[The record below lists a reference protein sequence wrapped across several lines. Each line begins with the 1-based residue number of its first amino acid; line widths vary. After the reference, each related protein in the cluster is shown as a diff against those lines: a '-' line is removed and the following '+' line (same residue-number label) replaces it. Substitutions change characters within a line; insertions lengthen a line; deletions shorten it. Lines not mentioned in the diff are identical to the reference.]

1 MLIFRLYSNVYYNN
15 DIILKINF
23 KALKTILK
31 ARFWSFFQKSL
42 LLFLKSKN
50 VIIKLDLVRK
60 RGKNMEEKLY
70 KIKKGSEFNFYSTE
84 PSATIN
90 KIVGKTTQETREG
103 YNKLKYPY
111 ASLFTDTIFTDVGDG
126 TIKLNGTLE
135 NNTSKYFVKNYFLKA
150 GTYTFVTGLGKD
162 INLPNT
168 SYLLIKKSTESSF
181 LVKGTRKDT
190 EFTLDVDSNIDI
202 SVIYVAGAYNN
213 VLLKPMLILGTEEK
227 PYEQYGTMP
236 SIDYPSPINSITNV
250 DYKIIGKNMAPANVE
265 TKTISGVSVKN
276 NNDGT
281 YTLNGTTTG
290 ERSFGFYAKS
300 EEQKVNLKEGKTYK
314 LVVKEFSGS
323 KTAGS
328 VTSAVR
334 KDTGELV
341 YNYITQGSP
350 VVTATYNSTV
360 EFINLYVSG
369 AGVVFDNY
377 RLGIMLIEQ
386 GENEEFEAYKEKTT
400 TITLPE
406 GAELCSLPNGVE
418 DCVDSTGVIHKKI
431 GKIALGTQNWSIYQ
445 SETNADRYY
454 CFTSDV
460 DSLIKEYPT
469 QNTYNFCNIA
479 QSVEMLLTST
489 AVDKDSFCIGYQGTA
504 RLRFMLKKDVIDAQE
519 GDTLSAKLNNL
530 FISKNAYILA
540 ENIEETTQNLAEIE
554 ITKMQIFPVI
564 IGENNLTGPS
574 ETTLF
579 YYDERTEEEQ
589 IQSITIT
596 NGGKL
601 LPFGLTVDFNKTNLP
616 LIAEAIE
623 ASQTITGADGELVLD
638 TTYGSR
644 PFEIDAYTDDFLT
657 PEKKEEKR
665 EEIREFLNSIKKVNT
680 KLIIEPL
687 NRTFE
692 VKYAGLAEDTNLPK
706 CVEFLIP
713 LKSAS
718 SYAISNTTYTLNGE
732 GELDSN
738 TKEPTG
744 FICTISGEAAY
755 PELSINGYL
764 MSYNNVILNGEQLII
779 DTRKCTVTKIN
790 KVGTK
795 TNAMAYYN
803 HQFPKI
809 QNGTNIVSIIS
820 GIENSNLK
828 IEWNDLFL

>member
-1 MLIFRLYSNVYYNN
+1 
-15 DIILKINF
+15 
-23 KALKTILK
+23 
-31 ARFWSFFQKSL
+31 
-42 LLFLKSKN
+42 
-50 VIIKLDLVRK
+50 
-60 RGKNMEEKLY
+60 MEEKLY

-90 KIVGKTTQETREG
+90 KIVGETTQKTREG

-202 SVIYVAGAYNN
+202 SVVYVAGAYNN

-227 PYEQYGTMP
+227 PYEQYGAMP

-250 DYKIIGKNMAPANVE
+250 DYKITGKNAIYDTFSKTNGFITYKVAKENITQNMLFSGIIDSNVKATVYFSVDDKIVSAGE
-265 TKTISGVSVKN
+265 INIIENTKFSKVINVTNEILGLVKN
-276 NNDGT
+276 SQNIFLQIYNNQVDFS
-281 YTLNGTTTG
+281 N
-290 ERSFGFYAKS
+290 F
-300 EEQKVNLKEGKTYK
+300 NDKE
-314 LVVKEFSGS
+314 
-323 KTAGS
+323 
-328 VTSAVR
+328 
-334 KDTGELV
+334 
-341 YNYITQGSP
+341 
-350 VVTATYNSTV
+350 
-360 EFINLYVSG
+360 
-369 AGVVFDNY
+369 
-377 RLGIMLIEQ
+377 IMLEH
-386 GENEEFEAYKEKTT
+386 GTVLTDYEPYKEVKTT
-400 TITLPE
+400 IALPE
-406 GAELCSLPNGVE
+406 NVELCSLPNEVT
-418 DCVDSTGVIHKKI
+418 DYVDSTGVIHKKI
-431 GKIALGTQNWSIYQ
+431 GKMVLDGTGNNYGMFRNYTGQGYC
-445 SETNADRYY
+445 YY
-454 CFTSDV
+454 YEDTRIKVQEVTSSNYKH
-460 DSLIKEYPT
+460 SLCTHFKNVYANYAYNTGIGTYSDHPT
-469 QNTYNFCNIA
+469 LPRKY
-479 QSVEMLLTST
+479 
-489 AVDKDSFCIGYQGTA
+489 
-504 RLRFMLKKDVIDAQE
+504 
-519 GDTLSAKLNNL
+519 
-530 FISKNAYILA
+530 FISDKSTLEEFKAQLA
-540 ENIEETTQNLAEIE
+540 ELQPVLIYELAEETTQNLAETE

-828 IEWNDLFL
+828 IEWNDLLL

>member
-1 MLIFRLYSNVYYNN
+1 
-15 DIILKINF
+15 
-23 KALKTILK
+23 
-31 ARFWSFFQKSL
+31 
-42 LLFLKSKN
+42 
-50 VIIKLDLVRK
+50 
-60 RGKNMEEKLY
+60 MEEKLY

-90 KIVGKTTQETREG
+90 KIVGETTQKTREG

-202 SVIYVAGAYNN
+202 SVVYVAGAYNN

-227 PYEQYGTMP
+227 PYEQYGAMP

-431 GKIALGTQNWSIYQ
+431 GKMVLDGTGNNYGMFRNYTGQGYC
-445 SETNADRYY
+445 YY
-454 CFTSDV
+454 YEDTRIKVQEVTSSNYKH
-460 DSLIKEYPT
+460 SLCTHFKNVYANYAYNTGIGTYSDHPT
-469 QNTYNFCNIA
+469 LPRKY
-479 QSVEMLLTST
+479 
-489 AVDKDSFCIGYQGTA
+489 
-504 RLRFMLKKDVIDAQE
+504 
-519 GDTLSAKLNNL
+519 
-530 FISKNAYILA
+530 FISDKSTLEEFKAQLA
-540 ENIEETTQNLAEIE
+540 ELQPVLIYELAEETTQNLAETE

-828 IEWNDLFL
+828 IEWNDLLL

>member
-1 MLIFRLYSNVYYNN
+1 MSKLTNFLKLFEWDTSNNEDLN
-15 DIILKINF
+15 SNF
-23 KALKTILK
+23 NIDKALNENFDKIDNF
-31 ARFWSFFQKSL
+31 AANC
-42 LLFLKSKN
+42 KN
-50 VIIKLDLVRK
+50 DVANAIK
-60 RGKNMEEKLY
+60 EEIT
-70 KIKKGSEFNFYSTE
+70 KIKEAQINSTGANLQNVQLFGE
-84 PSATIN
+84 SM
-90 KIVGKTTQETREG
+90 QETREG

-202 SVIYVAGAYNN
+202 SVIYIAGAYNN

-431 GKIALGTQNWSIYQ
+431 GKMVLDGTGTYGFFPNYPGEGYCYYYEDARFKIKNVTGIDYKHSLCTHF
-445 SETNADRYY
+445 TNVYSVWAYS
-454 CFTSDV
+454 TSKIGTYSDH
-460 DSLIKEYPT
+460 PT
-469 QNTYNFCNIA
+469 LPRKYFVSDKSTLEEFKA
-479 QSVEMLLTST
+479 Q
-489 AVDKDSFCIGYQGTA
+489 
-504 RLRFMLKKDVIDAQE
+504 
-519 GDTLSAKLNNL
+519 
-530 FISKNAYILA
+530 LA
-540 ENIEETTQNLAEIE
+540 ELQPVLIYESAEETTQNLAETE
-554 ITKMQIFPVI
+554 KAKMQ
-564 IGENNLTGPS
+564 NL
-574 ETTLF
+574 E
-579 YYDERTEEEQ
+579 
-589 IQSITIT
+589 
-596 NGGKL
+596 
-601 LPFGLTVDFNKTNLP
+601 
-616 LIAEAIE
+616 
-623 ASQTITGADGELVLD
+623 
-638 TTYGSR
+638 
-644 PFEIDAYTDDFLT
+644 
-657 PEKKEEKR
+657 
-665 EEIREFLNSIKKVNT
+665 
-680 KLIIEPL
+680 
-687 NRTFE
+687 TFE
-692 VKYAGLAEDTNLPK
+692 GINNITSNAPISAVYNTDTKAYIDSKFNTLAQ
-706 CVEFLIP
+706 
-713 LKSAS
+713 
-718 SYAISNTTYTLNGE
+718 
-732 GELDSN
+732 
-738 TKEPTG
+738 
-744 FICTISGEAAY
+744 
-755 PELSINGYL
+755 
-764 MSYNNVILNGEQLII
+764 QLL
-779 DTRKCTVTKIN
+779 
-790 KVGTK
+790 
-795 TNAMAYYN
+795 
-803 HQFPKI
+803 
-809 QNGTNIVSIIS
+809 NIV
-820 GIENSNLK
+820 GGN
-828 IEWNDLFL
+828 

>member
-1 MLIFRLYSNVYYNN
+1 
-15 DIILKINF
+15 
-23 KALKTILK
+23 
-31 ARFWSFFQKSL
+31 
-42 LLFLKSKN
+42 
-50 VIIKLDLVRK
+50 
-60 RGKNMEEKLY
+60 MEEKLY

-90 KIVGKTTQETREG
+90 KIVGETTQKTREG
-103 YNKLKYPY
+103 YNLLKYPY
-111 ASLFTDTIFTDVGDG
+111 ASLFTDTIFTDNGNG
-126 TIKLNGTLE
+126 TIKLNGNLE
-135 NNTSKYFVKNYFLKA
+135 SNTSKYFVKNYFLKA
-150 GTYTFVTGLGKD
+150 GTYTFITGLGKD

-181 LVKGTRKDT
+181 LVKGARKDT
-190 EFTLDVDSNIDI
+190 EFTLDADSNIDI

-213 VLLKPMLILGTEEK
+213 VLLKPMLISGTIDVAEK
-227 PYEQYGTMP
+227 KEYEQYGAMP
-236 SIDYPSPINSITNV
+236 SIDYPSSVNSIKNI
-250 DYKIIGKNMAPANVE
+250 DYKITGKNAIYDTFSKTKGFITYKVAKENITQNMLFSGIIDSNVKATVYFSVDDKIVSAGE
-265 TKTISGVSVKN
+265 INIIENTKFSKVINVTNEILGLVKN
-276 NNDGT
+276 SQNIFLQIYNNQVDFS
-281 YTLNGTTTG
+281 N
-290 ERSFGFYAKS
+290 F
-300 EEQKVNLKEGKTYK
+300 NDKE
-314 LVVKEFSGS
+314 
-323 KTAGS
+323 
-328 VTSAVR
+328 
-334 KDTGELV
+334 
-341 YNYITQGSP
+341 
-350 VVTATYNSTV
+350 
-360 EFINLYVSG
+360 
-369 AGVVFDNY
+369 
-377 RLGIMLIEQ
+377 IMLEH
-386 GENEEFEAYKEKTT
+386 GTVLTDYEPYKEVKTT
-400 TITLPE
+400 IALPE
-406 GAELCSLPNGVE
+406 NVELCSLPNGVV

-431 GKIALGTQNWSIYQ
+431 GKMVLDGTGNYGSFLGYTGEGYCYYFEDSRFKVPAVNADNELYYKNSLCTHFTNVYAVWHLNNGKIGKYSDHITLPRKYFISDKPTLEEFKAQLAELQPVLIYELAEDTTQSL
-445 SETNADRYY
+445 SET
-454 CFTSDV
+454 
-460 DSLIKEYPT
+460 
-469 QNTYNFCNIA
+469 
-479 QSVEMLLTST
+479 
-489 AVDKDSFCIGYQGTA
+489 
-504 RLRFMLKKDVIDAQE
+504 
-519 GDTLSAKLNNL
+519 
-530 FISKNAYILA
+530 
-540 ENIEETTQNLAEIE
+540 E

-574 ETTLF
+574 ETTLL

-657 PEKKEEKR
+657 PEEKEAKR

-718 SYAISNTTYTLNGE
+718 SYAISNTTYTLDGE

>member
-1 MLIFRLYSNVYYNN
+1 MIYDEKYDIPIFEDEDILDAVDYS
-15 DIILKINF
+15 
-23 KALKTILK
+23 
-31 ARFWSFFQKSL
+31 
-42 LLFLKSKN
+42 
-50 VIIKLDLVRK
+50 
-60 RGKNMEEKLY
+60 EKL
-70 KIKKGSEFNFYSTE
+70 KNALVTKFDKDNN
-84 PSATIN
+84 TIN
-90 KIVGKTTQETREG
+90 IINGNIDGISNMVISIYRSKADANSVYTKKESDNKYANAIKQELVKVKEAQINSTGANLQNVEFFGESVQKTREG

-181 LVKGTRKDT
+181 LVIGTRKDT

-227 PYEQYGTMP
+227 PYEQYGAMP

-386 GENEEFEAYKEKTT
+386 GENEEFEPYKEKTT

-431 GKIALGTQNWSIYQ
+431 GKMVLDGTGTYGFFPNYPGEGYCYYYEDARFKIKNVTGIDYKHSLCTHF
-445 SETNADRYY
+445 TNVYSVWAYD
-454 CFTSDV
+454 TSKIGTYSDH
-460 DSLIKEYPT
+460 PT
-469 QNTYNFCNIA
+469 LPRKYFVSDKSTLEEFKA
-479 QSVEMLLTST
+479 Q
-489 AVDKDSFCIGYQGTA
+489 
-504 RLRFMLKKDVIDAQE
+504 
-519 GDTLSAKLNNL
+519 
-530 FISKNAYILA
+530 LA
-540 ENIEETTQNLAEIE
+540 ELQPVLIYELAEETTQNLAE
-554 ITKMQIFPVI
+554 
-564 IGENNLTGPS
+564 
-574 ETTLF
+574 
-579 YYDERTEEEQ
+579 TE
-589 IQSITIT
+589 
-596 NGGKL
+596 K
-601 LPFGLTVDFNKTNLP
+601 
-616 LIAEAIE
+616 
-623 ASQTITGADGELVLD
+623 
-638 TTYGSR
+638 
-644 PFEIDAYTDDFLT
+644 
-657 PEKKEEKR
+657 
-665 EEIREFLNSIKKVNT
+665 T
-680 KLIIEPL
+680 KLQNLE
-687 NRTFE
+687 TFE
-692 VKYAGLAEDTNLPK
+692 GINNITSNAPISAVYNTDTKSYIDSKFNTLAQQ
-706 CVEFLIP
+706 
-713 LKSAS
+713 
-718 SYAISNTTYTLNGE
+718 
-732 GELDSN
+732 
-738 TKEPTG
+738 
-744 FICTISGEAAY
+744 
-755 PELSINGYL
+755 
-764 MSYNNVILNGEQLII
+764 ILNIAGG
-779 DTRKCTVTKIN
+779 N
-790 KVGTK
+790 
-795 TNAMAYYN
+795 
-803 HQFPKI
+803 
-809 QNGTNIVSIIS
+809 
-820 GIENSNLK
+820 
-828 IEWNDLFL
+828 

>member
-1 MLIFRLYSNVYYNN
+1 
-15 DIILKINF
+15 
-23 KALKTILK
+23 
-31 ARFWSFFQKSL
+31 
-42 LLFLKSKN
+42 
-50 VIIKLDLVRK
+50 
-60 RGKNMEEKLY
+60 MEEKLY

-103 YNKLKYPY
+103 YNILKHYY
-111 ASLFTDTIFTDVGDG
+111 NKGFTYTINGMTFTINDDYSV
-126 TIKLNGTLE
+126 TINGTATGDAFFNL
-135 NNTSKYFVKNYFLKA
+135 NNVEGYYTQITE
-150 GTYTFVTGLGKD
+150 GETYTAYTGVANEGLSFALKTLD
-162 INLPNT
+162 NT
-168 SYLLIKKSTESSF
+168 LLIYSTNVIQKSYVSTYSGNTCMYLKVTSGYTLNNLTVYPM
-181 LVKGTRKDT
+181 LVKGTEIT
-190 EFTLDVDSNIDI
+190 E
-202 SVIYVAGAYNN
+202 YEPYGA
-213 VLLKPMLILGTEEK
+213 
-227 PYEQYGTMP
+227 MP
-236 SIDYPSPINSITNV
+236 SIDYPSPISSITNI
-250 DYKIIGKNMAPANVE
+250 DYKITGKNKAAANVE
-265 TKTISGVSVKN
+265 TRTVSGVTTIN
-276 NNDGT
+276 NGDGT
-281 YTLNGTTTG
+281 YTLNGTTTQ
-290 ERSFGFYAKS
+290 ERSFGLYTK
-300 EEQKVNLKEGKTYK
+300 EIGKEINLKKGKTYK

-323 KTAGS
+323 KTGGS
-328 VTSAVR
+328 VTSAVT
-334 KDTGELV
+334 KETGEMV
-341 YNYITQGSP
+341 YNYITQYSP
-350 VVTATYNSTV
+350 VVTATYNSV
-360 EFINLYVSG
+360 IEFINLYVAK
-369 AGVVFDNY
+369 AGITFNNY
-377 RLGIMLIEQ
+377 KIGIMLIENGQ
-386 GENEEFEAYKEKTT
+386 DEEFEPYKEKTT
-400 TITLPE
+400 TITLPQ
-406 GAELCSLPNGVE
+406 GVELCGKDNFQDSIDSNGVI
-418 DCVDSTGVIHKKI
+418 TKKLRI
-431 GKIALGTQNWSIYQ
+431 LKFDGTENWIF
-445 SETNADRYY
+445 N
-454 CFTSDV
+454 
-460 DSLIKEYPT
+460 
-469 QNTYNFCNIA
+469 NTYNCFSLYMNGEVINKNFFPI
-479 QSVEMLLTST
+479 SNYFVEK
-489 AVDKDSFCIGYQGTA
+489 AVANLQTEYGMYS
-504 RLRFMLKKDVIDAQE
+504 RW
-519 GDTLSAKLNNL
+519 SAKL
-530 FISKNAYILA
+530 FIGFPNSTLEEFKNWLVEKNAEGKPLEILYQPQDPTTY
-540 ENIEETTQNLAEIE
+540 NLSETEIK
-554 ITKMQIFPVI
+554 KMKSFPVI

-574 ETTLF
+574 ETTLL

-589 IQSITIT
+589 IQPITIT
-596 NGGKL
+596 NSGKL
-601 LPFGLTVDFNKTNLP
+601 MPFGLTIDYNKTNLP

-623 ASQTITGADGELVLD
+623 AAQTITGADGELVLD

-657 PEKKEEKR
+657 PEEKEAKR

-718 SYAISNTTYTLNGE
+718 SYAISNTTYTLDGE

>member
-1 MLIFRLYSNVYYNN
+1 MKVIIEKDNTKDISGNIKSDFLKGEKGDKGDIGPQGIQGPKGDIGPEGIQGPKGDVGPKGEMGEPGYTPIKGVDYFTEN
-15 DIILKINF
+15 DINTIINITDN
-23 KALKTILK
+23 KYANAIKQELVKVKEAQINSTGANL
-31 ARFWSFFQKSL
+31 QDVQ
-42 LLFLKSKN
+42 LFGEG
-50 VIIKLDLVRK
+50 V
-60 RGKNMEEKLY
+60 
-70 KIKKGSEFNFYSTE
+70 
-84 PSATIN
+84 
-90 KIVGKTTQETREG
+90 QEAREG

-111 ASLFTDTIFTDVGDG
+111 ASLFTGTIFTDVGDG

-227 PYEQYGTMP
+227 PYEQYGAMP

-406 GAELCSLPNGVE
+406 ETELCSLPNGVA
-418 DCVDSTGVIHKKI
+418 DYIDSEGVLHKKI
-431 GKIALGTQNWSIYQ
+431 DKMILNGVGNYGSFTNYTGEGFCYYLEDRRFKVPTANADNNELYYKNSLCTHFTNVYAVWHLNNGKIGKY
-445 SETNADRYY
+445 
-454 CFTSDV
+454 SDHIE
-460 DSLIKEYPT
+460 LPRKY
-469 QNTYNFCNIA
+469 
-479 QSVEMLLTST
+479 
-489 AVDKDSFCIGYQGTA
+489 
-504 RLRFMLKKDVIDAQE
+504 
-519 GDTLSAKLNNL
+519 
-530 FISKNAYILA
+530 FISDKPTLEEFKAQLA
-540 ENIEETTQNLAEIE
+540 ELQPVLIYEKVEETTQNLAETEKEKLQNIE
-554 ITKMQIFPVI
+554 
-564 IGENNLTGPS
+564 
-574 ETTLF
+574 
-579 YYDERTEEEQ
+579 
-589 IQSITIT
+589 
-596 NGGKL
+596 
-601 LPFGLTVDFNKTNLP
+601 
-616 LIAEAIE
+616 
-623 ASQTITGADGELVLD
+623 
-638 TTYGSR
+638 
-644 PFEIDAYTDDFLT
+644 
-657 PEKKEEKR
+657 
-665 EEIREFLNSIKKVNT
+665 
-680 KLIIEPL
+680 
-687 NRTFE
+687 TFE
-692 VKYAGLAEDTNLPK
+692 GINN
-706 CVEFLIP
+706 I
-713 LKSAS
+713 
-718 SYAISNTTYTLNGE
+718 ISNAPISAVYNTDTKSYIDSKFNTL
-732 GELDSN
+732 
-738 TKEPTG
+738 
-744 FICTISGEAAY
+744 AQQ
-755 PELSINGYL
+755 
-764 MSYNNVILNGEQLII
+764 ILNIAGG
-779 DTRKCTVTKIN
+779 N
-790 KVGTK
+790 
-795 TNAMAYYN
+795 
-803 HQFPKI
+803 
-809 QNGTNIVSIIS
+809 
-820 GIENSNLK
+820 
-828 IEWNDLFL
+828 

>member
-1 MLIFRLYSNVYYNN
+1 MSKLTNFLKLFEWDTSNNEDLN
-15 DIILKINF
+15 SNF
-23 KALKTILK
+23 NIDKALNENFDKIDNF
-31 ARFWSFFQKSL
+31 ASNC
-42 LLFLKSKN
+42 KN
-50 VIIKLDLVRK
+50 NSANAIKQEF
-60 RGKNMEEKLY
+60 N
-70 KIKKGSEFNFYSTE
+70 KIKEAQINSTGANLQNVQLFGE
-84 PSATIN
+84 SM
-90 KIVGKTTQETREG
+90 QETREG

-431 GKIALGTQNWSIYQ
+431 GKMVLDGTGTYGFFPNYPGEGYCYYYEDARFKIKNVTGIDYKHSLCTHF
-445 SETNADRYY
+445 TNVYSVWAYD
-454 CFTSDV
+454 TSKIGTYSDH
-460 DSLIKEYPT
+460 PT
-469 QNTYNFCNIA
+469 LPRKY
-479 QSVEMLLTST
+479 
-489 AVDKDSFCIGYQGTA
+489 
-504 RLRFMLKKDVIDAQE
+504 
-519 GDTLSAKLNNL
+519 
-530 FISKNAYILA
+530 FISDKSTLEEFKAQLA
-540 ENIEETTQNLAEIE
+540 ELQPVLIYELAEETTQNLAE
-554 ITKMQIFPVI
+554 
-564 IGENNLTGPS
+564 
-574 ETTLF
+574 
-579 YYDERTEEEQ
+579 TE
-589 IQSITIT
+589 
-596 NGGKL
+596 K
-601 LPFGLTVDFNKTNLP
+601 
-616 LIAEAIE
+616 
-623 ASQTITGADGELVLD
+623 
-638 TTYGSR
+638 
-644 PFEIDAYTDDFLT
+644 
-657 PEKKEEKR
+657 
-665 EEIREFLNSIKKVNT
+665 T
-680 KLIIEPL
+680 KLQNIE
-687 NRTFE
+687 TFE
-692 VKYAGLAEDTNLPK
+692 GVNNITSNAPISAVYNTDTKSYIDSKFNTLAQQ
-706 CVEFLIP
+706 
-713 LKSAS
+713 
-718 SYAISNTTYTLNGE
+718 
-732 GELDSN
+732 
-738 TKEPTG
+738 
-744 FICTISGEAAY
+744 
-755 PELSINGYL
+755 
-764 MSYNNVILNGEQLII
+764 ILNIAGG
-779 DTRKCTVTKIN
+779 N
-790 KVGTK
+790 
-795 TNAMAYYN
+795 
-803 HQFPKI
+803 
-809 QNGTNIVSIIS
+809 
-820 GIENSNLK
+820 
-828 IEWNDLFL
+828 

>member
-1 MLIFRLYSNVYYNN
+1 MIYDEKYDIPIFEDEDILDAVDYS
-15 DIILKINF
+15 
-23 KALKTILK
+23 
-31 ARFWSFFQKSL
+31 
-42 LLFLKSKN
+42 
-50 VIIKLDLVRK
+50 
-60 RGKNMEEKLY
+60 EKLKNALVTKFDKDNNTINIINGNIDGISNMVISINRSKADANSVY
-70 KIKKGSEFNFYSTE
+70 TKKESDNKYANAIKQEFNKIKEAQINSTGANLQNVQFFGE
-84 PSATIN
+84 SVQ
-90 KIVGKTTQETREG
+90 KTREG

-126 TIKLNGTLE
+126 PIKLNGTLE

-227 PYEQYGTMP
+227 PYEQYGAMP

-400 TITLPE
+400 TITLPK
-406 GAELCSLPNGVE
+406 GTELCSLPNGVV

-431 GKIALGTQNWSIYQ
+431 GKMVLDGTGNYGSFLGYTGEGYCYYFEDSRFKVPAV
-445 SETNADRYY
+445 NADNELYY
-454 CFTSDV
+454 KNSLCTHFTNV
-460 DSLIKEYPT
+460 Y
-469 QNTYNFCNIA
+469 
-479 QSVEMLLTST
+479 
-489 AVDKDSFCIGYQGTA
+489 AVWH
-504 RLRFMLKKDVIDAQE
+504 
-519 GDTLSAKLNNL
+519 LNNGKIGKYSDHITL
-530 FISKNAYILA
+530 PRKYFISDKPTLEEFKAQLA
-540 ENIEETTQNLAEIE
+540 ELQPVLIYELAEETTQNLAE
-554 ITKMQIFPVI
+554 
-564 IGENNLTGPS
+564 
-574 ETTLF
+574 
-579 YYDERTEEEQ
+579 TE
-589 IQSITIT
+589 
-596 NGGKL
+596 K
-601 LPFGLTVDFNKTNLP
+601 
-616 LIAEAIE
+616 
-623 ASQTITGADGELVLD
+623 
-638 TTYGSR
+638 
-644 PFEIDAYTDDFLT
+644 
-657 PEKKEEKR
+657 
-665 EEIREFLNSIKKVNT
+665 T
-680 KLIIEPL
+680 KLQNLE
-687 NRTFE
+687 TFE
-692 VKYAGLAEDTNLPK
+692 GINNITSNAPLSATYNTDTKSYIDSKFNTLAQ
-706 CVEFLIP
+706 
-713 LKSAS
+713 
-718 SYAISNTTYTLNGE
+718 
-732 GELDSN
+732 
-738 TKEPTG
+738 
-744 FICTISGEAAY
+744 
-755 PELSINGYL
+755 
-764 MSYNNVILNGEQLII
+764 QLL
-779 DTRKCTVTKIN
+779 
-790 KVGTK
+790 
-795 TNAMAYYN
+795 
-803 HQFPKI
+803 
-809 QNGTNIVSIIS
+809 NIV
-820 GIENSNLK
+820 GGN
-828 IEWNDLFL
+828 

>member
-1 MLIFRLYSNVYYNN
+1 MLEHGTVLTDY
-15 DIILKINF
+15 
-23 KALKTILK
+23 
-31 ARFWSFFQKSL
+31 
-42 LLFLKSKN
+42 
-50 VIIKLDLVRK
+50 
-60 RGKNMEEKLY
+60 EPY
-70 KIKKGSEFNFYSTE
+70 KE
-84 PSATIN
+84 
-90 KIVGKTTQETREG
+90 VKTTI
-103 YNKLKYPY
+103 
-111 ASLFTDTIFTDVGDG
+111 A
-126 TIKLNGTLE
+126 
-135 NNTSKYFVKNYFLKA
+135 
-150 GTYTFVTGLGKD
+150 
-162 INLPNT
+162 
-168 SYLLIKKSTESSF
+168 
-181 LVKGTRKDT
+181 
-190 EFTLDVDSNIDI
+190 
-202 SVIYVAGAYNN
+202 
-213 VLLKPMLILGTEEK
+213 
-227 PYEQYGTMP
+227 
-236 SIDYPSPINSITNV
+236 
-250 DYKIIGKNMAPANVE
+250 
-265 TKTISGVSVKN
+265 
-276 NNDGT
+276 
-281 YTLNGTTTG
+281 
-290 ERSFGFYAKS
+290 
-300 EEQKVNLKEGKTYK
+300 
-314 LVVKEFSGS
+314 
-323 KTAGS
+323 
-328 VTSAVR
+328 
-334 KDTGELV
+334 
-341 YNYITQGSP
+341 
-350 VVTATYNSTV
+350 
-360 EFINLYVSG
+360 
-369 AGVVFDNY
+369 
-377 RLGIMLIEQ
+377 
-386 GENEEFEAYKEKTT
+386 
-400 TITLPE
+400 LPE
-406 GAELCSLPNGVE
+406 NVELCSLPNGVE
-418 DCVDSTGVIHKKI
+418 DCVDSTGIINKKI
-431 GKIALGTQNWSIYQ
+431 GKMVLDGTGNYGSFPGYMGEGYCYWYEDSRFKIKNVTGINYKH
-445 SETNADRYY
+445 SLCTHFTNVYSVWAYS
-454 CFTSDV
+454 TSKIGTYSDH
-460 DSLIKEYPT
+460 PT
-469 QNTYNFCNIA
+469 LPRKYFVSDKSTLEEFKA
-479 QSVEMLLTST
+479 Q
-489 AVDKDSFCIGYQGTA
+489 
-504 RLRFMLKKDVIDAQE
+504 
-519 GDTLSAKLNNL
+519 
-530 FISKNAYILA
+530 LA
-540 ENIEETTQNLAEIE
+540 ELQPTLLFELAEDTTQNLAETE

-574 ETTLF
+574 ETTLL

-657 PEKKEEKR
+657 PEVKEAKR

-718 SYAISNTTYTLNGE
+718 SYAVSSTTYTLDGE

>member
-1 MLIFRLYSNVYYNN
+1 MIYDEKYNIPIFEDEDILDAVDYSEKLKNALVTKFDKDNNTINTINNNIDGISDMVISINRSKADANSVYTKKESDNKYANA
-15 DIILKINF
+15 IKQELVKVKEAKINSTG
-23 KALKTILK
+23 ANLQNVQ
-31 ARFWSFFQKSL
+31 FFGES
-42 LLFLKSKN
+42 
-50 VIIKLDLVRK
+50 V
-60 RGKNMEEKLY
+60 
-70 KIKKGSEFNFYSTE
+70 
-84 PSATIN
+84 
-90 KIVGKTTQETREG
+90 QETREG
-103 YNKLKYPY
+103 CNKLKYPY

-431 GKIALGTQNWSIYQ
+431 GKIVLDGTGNNYGMFRNYTGQGYC
-445 SETNADRYY
+445 YY
-454 CFTSDV
+454 YEDTRIKVQEVTSSNYKH
-460 DSLIKEYPT
+460 SLCTHFKNVYANYAYNTGIGTYSDHPT
-469 QNTYNFCNIA
+469 LPRKY
-479 QSVEMLLTST
+479 
-489 AVDKDSFCIGYQGTA
+489 
-504 RLRFMLKKDVIDAQE
+504 
-519 GDTLSAKLNNL
+519 
-530 FISKNAYILA
+530 FISDKSTLEEFKAQLA
-540 ENIEETTQNLAEIE
+540 ELQPTLIFELAEETTQNLAETEKEKLQNIE
-554 ITKMQIFPVI
+554 
-564 IGENNLTGPS
+564 
-574 ETTLF
+574 
-579 YYDERTEEEQ
+579 
-589 IQSITIT
+589 
-596 NGGKL
+596 
-601 LPFGLTVDFNKTNLP
+601 
-616 LIAEAIE
+616 
-623 ASQTITGADGELVLD
+623 
-638 TTYGSR
+638 
-644 PFEIDAYTDDFLT
+644 
-657 PEKKEEKR
+657 
-665 EEIREFLNSIKKVNT
+665 
-680 KLIIEPL
+680 
-687 NRTFE
+687 TFE
-692 VKYAGLAEDTNLPK
+692 GINN
-706 CVEFLIP
+706 I
-713 LKSAS
+713 
-718 SYAISNTTYTLNGE
+718 ISNAPISAVYNTDTKSYIDSKFNTL
-732 GELDSN
+732 
-738 TKEPTG
+738 
-744 FICTISGEAAY
+744 AQQ
-755 PELSINGYL
+755 
-764 MSYNNVILNGEQLII
+764 ILNM
-779 DTRKCTVTKIN
+779 
-790 KVGTK
+790 VGG
-795 TNAMAYYN
+795 N
-803 HQFPKI
+803 
-809 QNGTNIVSIIS
+809 
-820 GIENSNLK
+820 
-828 IEWNDLFL
+828 

>member
-1 MLIFRLYSNVYYNN
+1 M
-15 DIILKINF
+15 
-23 KALKTILK
+23 
-31 ARFWSFFQKSL
+31 
-42 LLFLKSKN
+42 
-50 VIIKLDLVRK
+50 
-60 RGKNMEEKLY
+60 
-70 KIKKGSEFNFYSTE
+70 
-84 PSATIN
+84 
-90 KIVGKTTQETREG
+90 QESREG
-103 YNKLKYPY
+103 YNILKHYY
-111 ASLFTDTIFTDVGDG
+111 NKGFTYTINGMTFTINDDYSV
-126 TIKLNGTLE
+126 TINGTATGDAFFNL
-135 NNTSKYFVKNYFLKA
+135 NNVEGYYTQITE
-150 GTYTFVTGLGKD
+150 GETYTAYTGVANEGLSFALKTLD
-162 INLPNT
+162 NT
-168 SYLLIKKSTESSF
+168 LLIYSTNVIQKSYVSTYSGNTCMYLKVTSGYTLNNLTVYPM
-181 LVKGTRKDT
+181 LVKGTEIT
-190 EFTLDVDSNIDI
+190 E
-202 SVIYVAGAYNN
+202 YEPYGA
-213 VLLKPMLILGTEEK
+213 
-227 PYEQYGTMP
+227 MP

-406 GAELCSLPNGVE
+406 ETELCSLPNGVE

-431 GKIALGTQNWSIYQ
+431 GKMVLDGTGTYGFFPNYPGEGYCYYYEDARFKIKNVTGIDYKHSLCTHF
-445 SETNADRYY
+445 TNVYSVWAYD
-454 CFTSDV
+454 TSKIGTYSDH
-460 DSLIKEYPT
+460 PT
-469 QNTYNFCNIA
+469 LPRKYFVSDKSTLEEFKA
-479 QSVEMLLTST
+479 Q
-489 AVDKDSFCIGYQGTA
+489 
-504 RLRFMLKKDVIDAQE
+504 
-519 GDTLSAKLNNL
+519 
-530 FISKNAYILA
+530 LA
-540 ENIEETTQNLAEIE
+540 ELQPVLIYELAEETTQNLAETE